1 MLFLLV
7 LFLVLSFAAYKTA
20 SMFLFGLGLIIAIV
34 AAVFIAIIKYNNGK
48 VHNRDE
54 LVAKMQ
60 EKERKLREKDNKKK

>member
-7 LFLVLSFAAYKTA
+7 LFLVLVFAAYKTA
-20 SMFLFGLGLIIAIV
+20 SMFLFGLGVIIAIV
-34 AAVFIAIIKYNNGK
+34 SAVFIAIIKYNNGK

-60 EKERKLREKDNKKK
+60 EKERKRREKENKKK